1 MKKED
6 PGSSFKCA
14 RPVRRI
20 GITFNLKKKDILPG
34 EPDDRYEEY
43 DRLETVQTLE
53 REIARLGFETGHY
66 EQDETFLEKISQNP
80 PDFVFNIAEGRGTT
94 RGRESQVPCILESL
108 GIPFSGSDST
118 AIAITLDKWLT
129 HHVLAGGGA
138 VVPDLDMFSSDADL
152 GRSFEL
158 FDRHGVY
165 IVKPRWE
172 GSSKGVFADS
182 VVDNPVDLAKR
193 VRRIWRYYR
202 QPALVEEFLPGSEIT
217 VGIMGNRKPVV
228 IGMMAIDPKAEK
240 GRAVYSL
247 DHKRNWE
254 KKVRYLGPETIQ
266 PEVRSTVSME
276 ALKVFRILELK
287 DIARVDFRLDRE
299 GVPKVIDINPLPGI
313 SEAYSDLPILYRM
326 SGGSFPSLVAGIL
339 KESFH
344 RQGLKWPSNYTRVR
358 HRDAAR

>member
-6 PGSSFKCA
+6 PGSSFNRA

-20 GITFNLKKKDILPG
+20 GITFNLKKRDLLQG

-43 DRLETVQTLE
+43 DCLETVETLE
-53 REIARLGFETGHY
+53 REISRLGFETGRY
-66 EQDETFLEKISQNP
+66 EQDETFLEKISRDT

-138 VVPDLDMFSSDADL
+138 KVPDLYMFSTEGDL
-152 GRSFEL
+152 GRSISIFEK
-158 FDRHGVY
+158 HSKY

-172 GSSKGVFADS
+172 GSSKGVFPDS
-182 VVDNPVDLAKR
+182 VVDNPVDMAKR
-193 VRRIWRYYR
+193 VRRVWKKYR
-202 QPALVEEFLPGSEIT
+202 QPALVEEFLPGTEIT
-217 VGIMGNRKPVV
+217 VGLMGNRNPAV
-228 IGMMAIDPKAEK
+228 IGMMVIDPKAEK
-240 GRAVYSL
+240 GNTVYSL

-254 KKVRYLGPETIQ
+254 EMVRYLGPETID
-266 PEVRSTVSME
+266 PALRELVGAES
-276 ALKVFRILELK
+276 LKVFRILELK
-287 DIARVDFRLDRE
+287 DIARVDLRLDIS
-299 GVPKVIDINPLPGI
+299 GAPKVIDINPLPGI

-326 SGGSFPSLVAGIL
+326 SGGTFPSLVRGIL
-339 KESFH
+339 RESFQ
-344 RQGLKWPSNYTRVR
+344 RQGLKWPKTTTKAR
-358 HRDAAR
+358 HRDAA

>member
-6 PGSSFKCA
+6 PGSSFNSA

-43 DRLETVQTLE
+43 DCLETVQTLE
-53 REIARLGFETGHY
+53 REISRLGFETEQY
-66 EQDETFLEKISQNP
+66 EQDDHFLERISQNP

-129 HHVLAGGGA
+129 HHVLAGGGIP
-138 VVPDLDMFSSDADL
+138 VPDLFMFSSDADL
-152 GRSFEL
+152 GEAIRLFEK
-158 FDRHGVY
+158 HGTY

-172 GSSKGVFADS
+172 GSSKGVFPDS

-193 VRRIWRYYR
+193 VRRIWRNYR

-217 VGIMGNRKPVV
+217 VGVMGNRNPAV

-254 KKVRYLGPETIQ
+254 EKVRYLGPESIDA
-266 PEVRSTVSME
+266 EVRSKVGRE
-276 ALKVFRILELK
+276 ALKVFRVLELK

-326 SGGSFPSLVAGIL
+326 SGGSFPSLVKGIL
-339 KESFH
+339 KEAFQ
-344 RQGLKWPSNYTRVR
+344 RQGLKWPRISTKAR
-358 HRDAAR
+358 HRDAA